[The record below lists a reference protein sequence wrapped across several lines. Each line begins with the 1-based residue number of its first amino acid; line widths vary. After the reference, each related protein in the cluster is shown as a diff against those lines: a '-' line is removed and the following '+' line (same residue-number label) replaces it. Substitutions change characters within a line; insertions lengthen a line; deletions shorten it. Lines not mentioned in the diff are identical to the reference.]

1 MTRFES
7 YLISDPRIR
16 ANYSE
21 KDLILMIPTPIVL
34 SDPSG
39 SVGIPAYIWIL
50 LLGVIVLQVVA
61 FVRRRRQ

>member
-1 MTRFES
+1 
-7 YLISDPRIR
+7 
-16 ANYSE
+16 
-21 KDLILMIPTPIVL
+21 MIPTPIVL

-50 LLGVIVLQVVA
+50 LFGVIVLQVLA